1 MLELKEK
8 CSGSVTAMAEL
19 LQSQVKILADWNDTF
34 SVGVPSI
41 DQIEQIRENAKLIM
55 EITVYLV
62 ALSHSSND
70 LSRAI
75 QGTTKKY
82 LENLAERGVTD
93 KWIPET
99 ADGKIYPDGSTPKI
113 HSF

>member
-19 LQSQVKILADWNDTF
+19 LQKQVKILADWNDTF

-41 DQIEQIRENAKLIM
+41 DQIEQIRENIKLIM

-62 ALSHSSND
+62 ALSHSSSD
-70 LSRAI
+70 ISRAI
-75 QGTTKKY
+75 QGITKKY
-82 LENLAERGVTD
+82 LENLAERGVLTESSQATPD
-93 KWIPET
+93 SIQET
-99 ADGKIYPDGSTPKI
+99 P
-113 HSF
+113 

>member
-19 LQSQVKILADWNDTF
+19 LQKQVKILADWNDTF

-41 DQIEQIRENAKLIM
+41 DQIEQIRENTKLIM

-70 LSRAI
+70 ISRAI
-75 QGTTKKY
+75 QNTTKNY
-82 LENLAERGVTD
+82 LEKLAERGVLTESSQATPD
-93 KWIPET
+93 STQET
-99 ADGKIYPDGSTPKI
+99 P
-113 HSF
+113 